1 VERVEVFD
9 QKSGTELK
17 KILDF
22 SASEEKIDENDKKN
36 ILNISV
42 KNWNPP
48 LIGEKRY
55 SVKRSKEVEV
65 LKERIFISSE
75 EFSTLDFFKPGEI
88 KKRLIFFIVKQDVFP
103 LK

>member
-1 VERVEVFD
+1 VEQVEVFD

-42 KNWNPP
+42 KN
-48 LIGEKRY
+48 
-55 SVKRSKEVEV
+55 
-65 LKERIFISSE
+65 
-75 EFSTLDFFKPGEI
+75 
-88 KKRLIFFIVKQDVFP
+88 
-103 LK
+103 